1 MKIEEVLKAITD
13 KQHRLDV
20 LEDVIGYLEEF
31 LPSDVELDPEKLKI
45 EEEGVCLNP
54 TVSNKAIESVIDNIS
69 ELIKTEREE
78 LNKLNSLETK
88 PNGRSRTAR
97 KKPPSKPKPKRGKK

>member
-13 KQHRLDV
+13 KQHRLAV

-45 EEEGVCLNP
+45 EEEGVCLNR
-54 TVSNKAIESVIDNIS
+54 VSY
-69 ELIKTEREE
+69 
-78 LNKLNSLETK
+78 
-88 PNGRSRTAR
+88 
-97 KKPPSKPKPKRGKK
+97 